1 MLQDLRKSSSES
13 SDASTMPTPD
23 QHRFDH
29 LVVLM
34 LENRSFDNLCGYL
47 YEDEQPK
54 HFIPDRGRVFRGL
67 AGRDNLVC

>member
-1 MLQDLRKSSSES
+1 MPGPHQD
-13 SDASTMPTPD
+13 
-23 QHRFDH
+23 RFDH

-67 AGRDNLVC
+67 AGRNNLLC